1 MEPAD
6 GYTARFDVVSRGSRR
21 RVTVGAEVRDR
32 DDDGAIPTEA
42 WFHGEEYRLDVE
54 EDADETSVYVRRL

>member
-1 MEPAD
+1 MERAD
-6 GYTARFDVVSRGSRR
+6 GYTARFDVVKRGSSQ
-21 RVTVGAEVRDR
+21 RVTVGAELRNR

-54 EDADETSVYVRRL
+54 SDADETSIYVRRL